1 MGAVAYPVLPTRFA
15 SWTGSVHAR
24 PAPTLGQHNTEVLGD
39 ELGIDADELA
49 ELAREGVIGTRPA
62 GL

>member
-1 MGAVAYPVLPTRFA
+1 
-15 SWTGSVHAR
+15 VHAR
-24 PAPTLGQHNTEVLGD
+24 PAPTLGQHNTDVLGH
-39 ELGIDADELA
+39 ELGIGADKLA